1 MVLAIGLLVD
11 DAIVVVENVERVMS
25 EEGLSPKEATRKS
38 MDEITPALVG
48 IALVLSAVFIPMAFF
63 GGSTGVIYRQ
73 FSITIVSAMVLS
85 VLVALT
91 LTPALCA
98 TLLKPI
104 EKGSHTS
111 HGAPRKGLLGGVD
124 RFFAGFN
131 RRFDR
136 TADRYQGF
144 VGAIVRRGK
153 RSLLVYLAI
162 CAAMAVMFLRLPTS
176 FLPDEDQGFVQVQIT
191 LPPGSSNAR
200 LQPILAQV
208 QDYFARQPEVVS
220 VNLLT
225 GQNGDQSSARAFV
238 LLKPWDERKG
248 AEHSAAAIARR
259 GSKDLAA
266 VRDARIFVVLP
277 PAVRGLG
284 ANAGF
289 NFYLKDQNGLGHEAL
304 VKARDQ
310 ALQLLGQRPEMVNV
324 RSNNLE
330 DTPEFAVDIDDARA
344 GALSLATSAIDST
357 LSSAMGGTYVND
369 FLNNG
374 RVKRVY
380 MQGDTAFRMLPAD
393 IGRWSVRNTLGQMV
407 PFGAF
412 STSRWSYGSPQL
424 VRYNGSPSYE
434 FVGDAAAGVSSGA
447 AMTAVEDVM
456 RQMPQGIGYEFTG
469 ASFQERLSGAQAPML
484 YAISILFV
492 FLCLAALYESW
503 SVPFSV
509 ILVVPL
515 GIVGALLFTGLR
527 GLTNDVYFQV
537 GLLTTVGLS
546 SKNAILIVEFAK
558 QLQEQ
563 GKSVLDATLEAVRLR
578 LRPILMTS
586 LAFGFGVLPLAIGT
600 GAGAGGRQSIGTAV
614 LGGMVVGTALGIFF
628 VPLFFVLIRGFI
640 ERRSGRRKDEPAS
653 PAAGGDAV
661 ATAAATGGR

>member
-1 MVLAIGLLVD
+1 M
-11 DAIVVVENVERVMS
+11 VVENVERVMH

-38 MDEITPALVG
+38 MAEITPALVG

-73 FSITIVSAMVLS
+73 FSITIVSAMALS
-85 VLVALT
+85 VFVALT

-98 TLLKPI
+98 TLLKPVA
-104 EKGSHTS
+104 KGGHA
-111 HGAPRKGLLGGVD
+111 APRKGVLGAVD

-131 RRFDR
+131 RRFDQG
-136 TADRYQGF
+136 ADRYQGI
-144 VGAIVRRGK
+144 VGGIVRRGK
-153 RSLLVYLAI
+153 RSLVVYLLIA
-162 CAAMAVMFLRLPTS
+162 AVMALLFMRLPTS
-176 FLPDEDQGFVQVQIT
+176 FLPDEDQAFLQVQVT
-191 LPPGSSNAR
+191 LPPGASDAR
-200 LQPILAQV
+200 LQPVVAQM
-208 QDYFARQPEVVS
+208 QDYFTRQPEVVS
-220 VNLLT
+220 VNVIT

-238 LLKPWDERKG
+238 KLKDWSEREG
-248 AEHSAAAIARR
+248 AGQSAAELARR
-259 GSKDLAA
+259 ANKELSTL
-266 VRDARIFVVLP
+266 RDARIFVLLP

-289 NFYLKDQNGLGHEAL
+289 NFHLKDINGLGHDAL

-310 ALQLLGQRPEMVNV
+310 LLDLLSKRPEVANV
-324 RSNNLE
+324 RSNNLD
-330 DTPEFAVDIDDARA
+330 DTPQFAVDIDDARA
-344 GALSLATSAIDST
+344 GAASLATSDIDST
-357 LSSAMGGTYVND
+357 LSSAMGGTYIND
-369 FLNNG
+369 FLDNG

-380 MQGDTAFRMLPAD
+380 MQGDTAFRMLPTD
-393 IGRWSVRNTLGQMV
+393 IDRWSVRNSLGQMV
-407 PFGAF
+407 PFPAF
-412 STSRWSYGSPQL
+412 SSSRWTYGSPQL
-424 VRYNGSPSYE
+424 QRYNGSPSYE
-434 FVGDAAAGVSSGA
+434 FVGDAAPGVSSGD
-447 AMTAVEDVM
+447 AMTAVDEVM
-456 RQMPQGIGYEFTG
+456 KQMPAGIGYEWTG
-469 ASFQERLSGAQAPML
+469 ASFQERLSGAQAPVL

-515 GIVGALLFTGLR
+515 GIVGALLFTSLR
-527 GLTNDVYFQV
+527 GLSNDVYFQV

-563 GKSVLDATLEAVRLR
+563 GKGVIEATLEAVRLR

-628 VPLFFVLIRGFI
+628 VPLFFAMIRGWL
-640 ERRSGRRKDEPAS
+640 EGRRKPADTPPDAL
-653 PAAGGDAV
+653 PAEQGAQ
-661 ATAAATGGR
+661 